1 MGDFSYLDE
10 GVAELQTSEVLA
22 DIANVGNR
30 LRELKQRMI
39 DTKAAADAAEKEYKH
54 YAEVLVPMQMKAV
67 GLDSIKLASGE
78 TLCITHN
85 VYCEPNKNERDRAI
99 IANWLAK
106 YNGGHLVKQEATVAQ
121 DSLADLDAAGIDYAV
136 SKNIN
141 TNSLKAFIK
150 NLLGLAKGSTKVIDV
165 SDIPECIH
173 FHMVDKVEVR
183 SE

>member
-1 MGDFSYLDE
+1 MSDYDYLDE
-10 GVAELQTSEVLA
+10 GVAELQTSDVLA

-30 LRELKQRMI
+30 LKELKQRMI

-78 TLCITHN
+78 TLYVTHN
-85 VYCEPNKNERDRAI
+85 IHCEPNKNEKDRAI

-106 YNGGHLVKQEATVAQ
+106 YNGAHLVKQEATVSQ
-121 DSLADLDAAGIDYAV
+121 DSLTALDEAGIDYAM
-136 SKNIN
+136 SKSIN

-150 NLLGLAKGSTKVIDV
+150 NLLGLAKGSTKVIEL

-173 FHMVDKVEVR
+173 FNMVDKVEVKNV
-183 SE
+183 